1 MLYTFEKTEIQVIDS
16 DQFHQCAN
24 LEEATELVRLGYGE
38 TQQTAVVKLLSITE
52 ASN

>member
-24 LEEATELVRLGYGE
+24 LEEATELVRLGYGSLISNYE
-38 TQQTAVVKLLSITE
+38 IKLLSMTE